1 MLNQSITANV
11 ATVIGGFTKLYM
23 GEIIERAL
31 DIQEERGDAGP
42 LLPDHLR
49 EAVRR
54 YRTEGA
60 GATGFR
66 LNGGGGTVGGG
77 GGGPGVGELAGGGIG
92 RMFR

>member
-1 MLNQSITANV
+1 MYA
-11 ATVIGGFTKLYM
+11 
-23 GEIIERAL
+23 GEIVEKAL
-31 DIQEERGDAGP
+31 DIQAERGDKGP

-54 YRTEGA
+54 YRAEGA
-60 GATGFR
+60 GAVGYR
-66 LNGGGGTVGGG
+66 LNASGGPIGGA